1 MIVSPAL
8 RPIVVDPFR
17 GGGAF
22 GMRHMFLGQTTAP
35 AAPPPAAPVNVS
47 SAQVSDIQK
56 LIGQAVDKLN
66 YELEAVGV
74 ESDLVSGS
82 MLRTDPTQYQQIQ
95 DVGPT
100 FSPQEVR
107 SVILMDAQQLD
118 ALAARLK
125 AGALSHYLS
134 SEQQK
139 AIGDVRTKAG
149 QIVNFVEGQDL
160 QAIQPGHESLAEQ
173 HTQRHTQNSKAL
185 VEKAEKM
192 VVGAE
197 AGAVPVKEPY
207 EKTLGVV
214 EIVAGVGVL
223 AIVGVALW
231 GLLP

>member
-8 RPIVVDPFR
+8 RPIVIDPFR

-22 GMRHMFLGQTTAP
+22 GMRHMFLGQKAAL
-35 AAPPPAAPVNVS
+35 AAPGPAAPVSVS
-47 SAQVSDIQK
+47 SSQVADIQK
-56 LIGQAVDKLN
+56 LVDQAVEKLN

-74 ESDLVSGS
+74 ESDWVSGS
-82 MLRTDPTQYQQIQ
+82 TLRTDPTQYRQIQ

-107 SVILMDAQQLD
+107 SAILMDAQQLD

-139 AIGDVRTKAG
+139 TVSDVRTKAG
-149 QIVNFVEGQDL
+149 QVINFVEGQDL

-173 HTQRHTQNSKAL
+173 HTQRHTQEPKAL
-185 VEKAEKM
+185 IEKAEKM

-197 AGAVPVKEPY
+197 AGAVPVKEPF
-207 EKTLGVV
+207 EKTLGPV

-231 GLLP
+231 GLLS